1 MLGGIGS
8 RALNMFVPGA
18 GTLVNAV
25 GNGYY
30 GQGPAARFFNN
41 GPGDIQREHFGFDTS
56 LNVPNIGMNTGIGMS
71 APQIGQPA

>member
-1 MLGGIGS
+1 VIGGLGS

-41 GPGDIQREHFGFDTS
+41 GPGEIQREQFGFDTR
-56 LNVPNIGMNTGIGMS
+56 LDVPGIGFTS
-71 APQIGQPA
+71 GFNPGIPTAP